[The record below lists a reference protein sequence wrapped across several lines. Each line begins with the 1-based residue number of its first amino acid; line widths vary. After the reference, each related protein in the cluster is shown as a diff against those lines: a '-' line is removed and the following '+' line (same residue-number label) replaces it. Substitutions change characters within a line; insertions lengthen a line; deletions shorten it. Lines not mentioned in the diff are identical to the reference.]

1 VQLRYERARA
11 SELIHLLRLVLLVT
25 ALWLNNG
32 TADSCVPS
40 IMSLSERVFMDVV
53 VFSVLR
59 GLPHLR
65 RGPLQLDRERHR
77 RTGTTSALRD
87 PGRIAR
93 LVRSSDTVCLP
104 TLSLPLGLVDLLQ
117 LLDRIQL

>member
-40 IMSLSERVFMDVV
+40 IMSLSLSECSWMSLCSVFYVAYRIYV
-53 VFSVLR
+53 E
-59 GLPHLR
+59 
-65 RGPLQLDRERHR
+65 DRYNSTVNAIVEQVQQ
-77 RTGTTSALRD
+77 AL
-87 PGRIAR
+87 
-93 LVRSSDTVCLP
+93 
-104 TLSLPLGLVDLLQ
+104 
-117 LLDRIQL
+117 